1 MAKYLLATVSFETRQ
16 EWIVKP
22 NILNLR
28 RSIYV
33 LFTIYGMHIIAK
45 KIKASPYIAS
55 KVLVLFCLS
64 SFGLSVG
71 VSAAGR
77 KNERSE
83 QLGFRRSTDSFNG
96 FSLPPST

>member
-33 LFTIYGMHIIAK
+33 LFTIYGMHMIAK
-45 KIKASPYIAS
+45 KKQSKDRPYIAS
-55 KVLVLFCLS
+55 KVLV
-64 SFGLSVG
+64 
-71 VSAAGR
+71 
-77 KNERSE
+77 
-83 QLGFRRSTDSFNG
+83 
-96 FSLPPST
+96 